1 MSENTPS
8 ARDRW
13 TDHVRTAALWLRDT
27 GLGAF
32 GFALVLVVAVSGW
45 AASFI
50 GLHQFG
56 VEHMNLTDT
65 TAWLVPI
72 TFDGAPAGLSIVVA
86 RAATHG
92 RPATVWRLLIVA
104 FTGLSS
110 WINYEHIED
119 PLGRRVASFMP
130 PSAVILFEG
139 LMSEARQAAIR
150 RRRALDGT
158 PEAPKLHLARWLFA
172 PWETLMIV
180 RGYVLWMGL
189 PEGLAAAKA
198 AEYQKPKR
206 RTPWGATKTPRAAA
220 TNAPES
226 ATAPATAAATGAPQS
241 AATNTPR
248 GATTSA
254 TTSATATPQ
263 SAATGAPRSATAPAT
278 GSATAP
284 ATTGATGAPQNTP
297 QSAATAATTAATT
310 PATGAPQSAPAPAT
324 TAATAPAIG
333 APRNPRVTATVAP
346 PATATTT
353 PPPTPKTGAKNTRK
367 KARKPAGSVTRA
379 EAKQA
384 LRDLYDELGRRP
396 LESEMTDVLEEI
408 GSKFTSRQYANKLR
422 GEIEKKEPKL
432 AALGSTNVTA
442 LPATGS

>member
-1 MSENTPS
+1 LSENTPRS
-8 ARDRW
+8 RDRW
-13 TDHVRTAALWLRDT
+13 TDYVRTAALWLRDT

-119 PLGRRVASFMP
+119 ELGRLVASFMP
-130 PSAVILFEG
+130 PSAVLLFEG

-172 PWETLMIV
+172 PWDTLMIV
-180 RGYVLWMGL
+180 RGYVLWLGL
-189 PEGLAAAKA
+189 PEGLAAAKE
-198 AEYQKPKR
+198 AEWEKPKR
-206 RTPWGATKTPRAAA
+206 RMPWGATKAPRAAA
-220 TNAPES
+220 TNAPEG
-226 ATAPATAAATGAPQS
+226 ATAPATTGATGTLRS

-248 GATTSA
+248 GAMA
-254 TTSATATPQ
+254 PATATPQ

-278 GSATAP
+278 GSATGP
-284 ATTGATGAPQNTP
+284 ATTGATGAPQNAP
-297 QSAATAATTAATT
+297 QSAAMAATTAATT
-310 PATGAPQSAPAPAT
+310 PATGAPQSAPVPAT
-324 TAATAPAIG
+324 TGATAPAMG

-346 PATATTT
+346 PAPATTT
-353 PPPTPKTGAKNTRK
+353 PTPTPKAGPKNTTK
-367 KARKPAGSVTRA
+367 KTRKPAGSVTRT
-379 EAKQA
+379 EAQQH
-384 LRDLYDELGRRP
+384 LRDLYDQLGRRP

-422 GEIEKKEPKL
+422 GEIELKEPHL
-432 AALGSTNVTA
+432 VALGSTNVTA
-442 LPATGS
+442 LNATGT